1 MEAML
6 FEGALQRI
14 LKQVLTVDPRPGPV
28 CLSKV
33 ELADAYMILWV
44 SIEDVLSVAFLIS
57 KNTPS
62 DTQLVVFHLYL
73 FMGYIYSAP
82 YFCMAMETEA
92 NLANEAI
99 SQREQAGEHPLWAGI
114 QGQSD
119 QRRRCP

>member
-44 SIEDVLSVAFLIS
+44 SIEDVLSVAFLIT
-57 KNTPS
+57 KEKTR
-62 DTQLVVFHLYL
+62 DLQLVGFHLSL
-73 FMGYIYSAP
+73 PMGYVNSASE
-82 YFCMAMETEA
+82 FV
-92 NLANEAI
+92 
-99 SQREQAGEHPLWAGI
+99 W
-114 QGQSD
+114 
-119 QRRRCP
+119 RRRR